1 VQEYF
6 LMLLLLFMLP
16 AHAQDTAIITPE
28 NVHLVALEHVVIP
41 TGSRLD
47 TVIYAPAADLVAM
60 TGIDLGIYI
69 CQTDQPY
76 TDDLT
81 GYEPP
86 FALRL
91 FRGCQ
96 NIRLSD
102 GGSMKAMFATLPR
115 WSPDGSRLA
124 FSLLEGIGIIN
135 VPDEGFG
142 EGTEVE
148 VMSLTAPRGA
158 LDWWMVPDTDN
169 LNLIEVLSWSPDGTM
184 HGIIPSPW

>member
-1 VQEYF
+1 
-6 LMLLLLFMLP
+6 MLLLLFMLP

-102 GGSMKAMFATLPR
+102 GGSMKAMSQRCPSGHQMEAGWRSACWKALASLMCQMR
-115 WSPDGSRLA
+115 ASVKGSRWRSCTHSTKGCAGL
-124 FSLLEGIGIIN
+124 
-135 VPDEGFG
+135 V
-142 EGTEVE
+142 
-148 VMSLTAPRGA
+148 
-158 LDWWMVPDTDN
+158 
-169 LNLIEVLSWSPDGTM
+169 DGVRYRQ
-184 HGIIPSPW
+184 P